1 MTETMKRMMAL
12 VLCLALLL
20 SVTGCGKKDEDEDV
34 GMTID
39 PNQST
44 IALKAADDVF
54 SLGYDA
60 DESLNPLKTKSQA
73 NYIVDCLV
81 YEFAVE
87 LDQDYNAIGNII
99 KSWDTDNGFSW
110 LFTVD
115 TTVTFHDGSYVTA
128 EDVVYSI
135 EQARRS
141 DVYSSRLNKIWG
153 ISALNDDTVMITL
166 SDTNYLF
173 PRLLNVPVIK
183 KGSSSE
189 MPDGTGQYMFDIDMT
204 KLLKYEEHRYAE
216 NTPIDVIYLQ
226 DNGTPDEKIEA
237 YATSVVDLAINDP
250 TSLSRLGYGSNNEIR
265 HFATTNMQYIGFN
278 CEQEFTC
285 YPEYRRAMSY
295 AVNREYI
302 ANTVFNGSAKVSPF
316 PVSPFNSLYNEQ
328 LAEQYAF
335 NLENAQRIFQ
345 GQGVQDYDQDGMCEY
360 QLPGGIA
367 EIELDF
373 IVAADNTD
381 KVKAAQR
388 IVEDLKSIGI
398 NVKLRQLTWTEYQ
411 NAIVY
416 GQYDMCYAEV
426 KLTADFSMIDMLSTN
441 GVKNFYK
448 VKDPNVYEVVLAYL
462 GSVGATERAQ
472 NCDIM
477 CKYLADN
484 AYIIPIC
491 FEEQQV
497 LTHRDVVSGL
507 EPTQYNVFYNF
518 KNWEIDVDLDGI
530 NDDGDDDDIDFE
542 AEDPLTGDVVT
553 DDADEST
560 DTGSGGVSTNLSG
573 NMTVSGGTAPEGVG

>member
-135 EQARRS
+135 DQARRS

-153 ISALNDDTVMITL
+153 ISALDDDTVMITL

-553 DDADEST
+553 DDANEST

-573 NMTVSGGTAPEGVG
+573 NVTVSGGTAPEGVG